1 MSATFTAKN
10 IQIAPHFNGFWEYL
24 PASYEIN
31 PDKKYPVIQ
40 FHAGI
45 GEWGTGAVYLP
56 LKEGETEPTL
66 DPQGLNLILRNGLP
80 SYITKKLF
88 PDVTTGLDGDKYE
101 FIIICPQVNTEG
113 YRNTA
118 ELNTIWT
125 YITNNYRADTTRLY
139 LTGLSFGGGTCE
151 SYVSSLLNAKYMA
164 AMAAVCGNRG
174 WSQSSVDNMI
184 AASLPTAFFH
194 NDQDPTVPYM
204 TSVNW
209 VNHLNENVPPINP
222 QAILHTNHS
231 ASHNAWTNAYNPLG
245 KFAEFQGNLY
255 QWLLS
260 HTR

>member
-1 MSATFTAKN
+1 MNATFVPKN

-24 PASYEIN
+24 PASYLTN
-31 PDKKYPVIQ
+31 PEKRYPVMQ

-45 GEWGTGAVYLP
+45 GEWGNGLVDDAVRGLP
-56 LKEGETEPTL
+56 I
-66 DPQGLNLILRNGLP
+66 ILRNGLP
-80 SYITKKLF
+80 SYISKGLF
-88 PDVTTGLDGDKYE
+88 PDITLGLDGEEYE
-101 FIIICPQVNTEG
+101 FIIICPQVNTDG

-125 YITNNYRADTTRLY
+125 YITNNYRVDTTRLY

-151 SYVSSLLNAKYMA
+151 SYASSLVNAQKIA

-184 AASLPTAFFH
+184 EASLPTAFFH
-194 NDQDPTVPYM
+194 NDQDPTVPYA

-245 KFAEFQGNLY
+245 KFSEFQGNLY